1 MPINLENQFIADTY
15 KSLIHIGDISLNSGT
30 PDALIYTGDGSS
42 SSLTIST
49 PQNGI
54 KVNGPASISG
64 NLNAKNTTLDG
75 TLTCG
80 STTIN
85 GNSNINGNVLI
96 TGTLNSSS
104 HTVNGSSNISGNATI
119 TGTLSSA
126 SHTVRGSTTI
136 TGTLNSSS
144 HTVNGSSNISG
155 NATITGT
162 LSSASHTVRGNSNIS
177 GNATINGSLLSN
189 SATITTK
196 LNASTIYATEY
207 QNLPT
212 GLTVETSAKQL
223 FPVGSVYITFTA
235 NPPNAYPAFAGTTWE
250 ATAQGSFVL
259 GVGSRTDNNP
269 DPKKRITRSFPSAGA
284 VAGEWEHQLTIDE
297 MPRHSHGGVMRWPNV
312 GGQQTEQN
320 QEGRPENNCSVN
332 TSTLPQGGDAF
343 HNNTPPG
350 FALYIW
356 RRTA

>member
-212 GLTVETSAKQL
+212 GLSVETSAKQL
-223 FPVGSVYITFTA
+223 FPVGSVYLTFA
-235 NPPNAYPAFAGTTWE
+235 NINPGSIPAFAGTTWV
-250 ATAQGSFVL
+250 ATAEGSFVL
-259 GVGSRTDNNP
+259 GVGGRTDNNGE
-269 DPKKRITRSFPSAGA
+269 TRNFNSSGAIGGSFQ
-284 VAGEWEHQLTIDE
+284 HKLTIDE

>member
-126 SHTVRGSTTI
+126 SHTVRG
-136 TGTLNSSS
+136 
-144 HTVNGSSNISG
+144 
-155 NATITGT
+155 
-162 LSSASHTVRGNSNIS
+162 NSNIS

-212 GLTVETSAKQL
+212 GLSVETSAKQL

-269 DPKKRITRSFPSAGA
+269 DPTKTKTRSFPSAGA

-297 MPRHSHGGVMRWPNV
+297 MPRHSHGGVMRWPYA
-312 GGQQTEQN
+312 GGRRTEQN
-320 QEGRPENNCSVN
+320 QEGRPEDNCSVEAL
-332 TSTLPQGGDAF
+332 TLPQGGDAF

>member
-223 FPVGSVYITFTA
+223 FPVGSVYLTFA
-235 NPPNAYPAFAGTTWE
+235 NINPGSIPAFAGTTWV
-250 ATAQGSFVL
+250 ATAEGSFVL
-259 GVGSRTDNNP
+259 GVGGRTDNNGE
-269 DPKKRITRSFPSAGA
+269 TRNFNSSGAIGGSFQ
-284 VAGEWEHQLTIDE
+284 HKLTIDE

-312 GGQQTEQN
+312 GGQRTEQN
-320 QEGRPENNCSVN
+320 QEGRPEDTVTVN